1 MEICAD
7 IQRGN
12 YLIKEGNSFSN
23 AKLEEN
29 GELHEKRPMSNG
41 ILEGIIGKHNGC
53 EGDFTLRILSKALK
67 KKCLQTAYRR
77 KNFLSSSVI
86 TTKLSPNLNQFLKE
100 VIHCRD
106 ARLENTRI

>member
-1 MEICAD
+1 MQISK
-7 IQRGN
+7 RGN

-29 GELHEKRPMSNG
+29 DELHEKRPMSNG

-53 EGDFTLRILSKALK
+53 EGDFTLRILSKALQ
-67 KKCLQTAYRR
+67 KKCLQTAYGR

-86 TTKLSPNLNQFLKE
+86 TTKLSLNLNQFLKE